1 MQNILE
7 EGNIM
12 KNKRRGNVGV
22 RWSRVAATM
31 LVIVV
36 VLVGTDGV
44 RRSFMGRV
52 PRNIIVKGSFRNTI
66 GTSRSAGNA
75 VVLSNST
82 SQGTTDV
89 VEVENLGFSELSLT
103 ADDLNSG
110 MLGTLHERSPAKAST
125 ENMGETF
132 AIPARI
138 FIRL

>member
-1 MQNILE
+1 MRNILE

-66 GTSRSAGNA
+66 
-75 VVLSNST
+75 
-82 SQGTTDV
+82 
-89 VEVENLGFSELSLT
+89 
-103 ADDLNSG
+103 
-110 MLGTLHERSPAKAST
+110 
-125 ENMGETF
+125 
-132 AIPARI
+132 
-138 FIRL
+138 